1 LISIERGVAVVHY
14 EKNELAEFGATRR
27 CPSGAI
33 QWIEGA
39 QFSNNVAPSD
49 VPAFT
54 GSTLA

>member
-1 LISIERGVAVVHY
+1 VVHY
-14 EKNELAEFGATRR
+14 EKNELAEISAIRR

-39 QFSNNVAPSD
+39 QFTNNVAPSD